1 MFGALSGCTGAPS
14 RTESMKEFRQPI
26 AKASAERNEV
36 LPRDTKVATKV
47 TEVVA
52 LAPAQIQL
60 PAVAPEVRSASAPAV
75 GPSVTAVTEVTAV
88 TAVTAVSEIDA
99 KPHAVESQDLA
110 DLSPTQEEIA
120 RLAAAELGSGSKP
133 GDDVSAEHA
142 AAGDLFD
149 LIVEPNS
156 QLELSDSDLP
166 SAQPDLSLAP
176 PPAPAIRAASAQAGK

>member
-1 MFGALSGCTGAPS
+1 
-14 RTESMKEFRQPI
+14 MKEFRQPI

-60 PAVAPEVRSASAPAV
+60 PAV
-75 GPSVTAVTEVTAV
+75 GPSVTAVTEVTE
-88 TAVTAVSEIDA
+88 VTAVSEIDA